1 MPSIRMILF
10 LLVSPPTMS
19 TLPALILSCLAR
31 NLMQALL
38 AAPST
43 GGGAAE
49 SIRQDVEN
57 NRILIYMKG
66 NPAMPQCGFSAAT
79 VDVFNQLDV
88 PYETR
93 DVLQDPELR
102 QGVKD
107 FSNWPTVPQVYIGGK
122 FVGGCDIVLEMHERG
137 ELEPLVKEA
146 LQG

>member
-1 MPSIRMILF
+1 
-10 LLVSPPTMS
+10 MS
-19 TLPALILSCLAR
+19 DFKNIFKVVDSEQAEAPAPAS
-31 NLMQALL
+31 
-38 AAPST
+38 
-43 GGGAAE
+43 GGNAQE
-49 SIRQDVEN
+49 RIKQDVEN

-66 NPAMPQCGFSAAT
+66 TRDTPQCGFSAAT

-93 DVLQDPELR
+93 DVLQDMEVR
-102 QGVKD
+102 QGIKD
-107 FSNWPTVPQVYIGGK
+107 FSNWPTVPQIYIAGK